1 MTKKY
6 WVVSPNAK
14 NNLKTVTEW
23 KKASIREQAAFM
35 GWESDDYGHN
45 QIGPRFAGEIEQ
57 GIMPGHVVMIARRD
71 RGKPD
76 VVGFGIVHGKSIKI
90 KELKGFKP
98 PRNDSDSG
106 SLRKLLQFTLC
117 DSLPKDVPFKD
128 AFHWTRSLVQLRP
141 EKEIAH
147 KKVCD
152 WMEQNLGKAGEEQR
166 ATMESEDEQKFGRK
180 SAVIVNPP
188 EKLKSGYEYQS
199 KSDVIQANQVEDELF
214 RGYRNWLKKKGCDIR
229 TIKYNGRLQSD
240 GYEEERQ
247 NLIEAK
253 ASASRENI
261 RMAVGQLLDYA
272 FLGKEKFGEP
282 NKAML
287 LPKKPDL
294 DIEKWLQHL
303 HISII
308 WRDGESFEDNANRQF
323 C

>member
-6 WVVSPNAK
+6 WVVSPNVK
-14 NNLKTVTEW
+14 NNSKTVAEW

-35 GWESDDYGHN
+35 GWASDDYGHN

-71 RGKPD
+71 HGKPD

-90 KELKGFKP
+90 KELKSFKP
-98 PRNDSDSG
+98 PGNDSDSG
-106 SLRKLLQFTLC
+106 SLRKLLQFTPC

-128 AFHWTRSLVQLRP
+128 AFRWTRSLVQLHP

-147 KKVCD
+147 KKICD
-152 WMEQNLGKAGEEQR
+152 WMEQNLGKASEEQS
-166 ATMESEDEQKFGRK
+166 AITESEDEQRFGLK

-188 EKLKSGYEYQS
+188 EKHQSGYEYQP
-199 KSDVIQANQVEDELF
+199 KSDVIKANQIEDELF
-214 RGYRNWLKKKGCDIR
+214 RGYRNWLKKKGR
-229 TIKYNGRLQSD
+229 NLQTIKYNGRLQSD
-240 GYEEERQ
+240 GYEEEGQ

-272 FLGKEKFGEP
+272 FLAKEKFGEP

-294 DIEKWLQHL
+294 AIEKWLQHL
-303 HISII
+303 CISII
-308 WRDGESFEDNANRQF
+308 WRNGESFEDNADGQF
-323 C
+323 S